1 MKENGEEGRR
11 LKTTGWTRFLALCLA
26 VISLSMLV
34 SGGLGIRAANK
45 ERRKDES
52 ELRDLQSRID
62 EYREIGAALMGRV
75 SYEELN
81 KTLEEKQKKYDT
93 DTAKHRADLSTYTA
107 TNGGLEMGTAALNQ
121 AESALETGKTQVV
134 TLKKVLRKM
143 LNMLDR
149 VTGLTGGIS
158 SGLSTAE
165 EVMSKILEILS
176 DDDVSRGNSG
186 SVLRLE
192 SAVSELIDALENYSP
207 PAGSEQADGDSSG
220 GNGGTDSNTNTGD
233 DASNNSSDGSEEQE
247 KTGGEEQ
254 LAEPG
259 DGQENPVTDPPEDP
273 PENLNTDPPEDLDTD
288 PPEDPP
294 EEPETDPAEAPPRSP
309 ETGETDSGG
318 QRVQTALDN
327 VVTEMRKL
335 LEDIQMI
342 RAKAETVEVPPNIM
356 DGILQAAEV
365 GSAGEF
371 MSIIREALPGE
382 DPEEDAETLQ
392 QVYDILQTI
401 AAMDAGSQQLADRIR
416 EASELAGNIEEIG
429 ALVREAINRVLPEAL
444 TENPE
449 FPSGN
454 EEFLRQIKEAYEA
467 NKGDIQMIPELL
479 EDERASAY
487 EAVNSAYEKLTGLNG
502 QISAITK
509 AQSQLAEQ
517 LSVLRETEK
526 ELEEG
531 EAALAEGRAQLDA
544 AKDEQKKKAEELDKK
559 KRDLDAQEKL
569 LQQSAEEAEEQK
581 KLEEREKTLKSA
593 LLSREEIRR
602 GNRDG
607 MDLLTASEKWL
618 EEYTRQAGEKY
629 RDRFDAGVLMM
640 IGAVLAMA
648 GALLSFG
655 KNANPYFAP
664 VVTILCLAF
673 SGSAAFL
680 LYRMG
685 RGISW
690 SAAVTALI
698 AAAEL
703 VLLIPSLPVFGQA
716 ADPGGTRKA
725 RTGKTGTKSA
735 ENPDEKKK

>member
-1 MKENGEEGRR
+1 M
-11 LKTTGWTRFLALCLA
+11 KTTGWTRFLALCLA

-52 ELRDLQSRID
+52 ELRDLRSRID
-62 EYREIGAALMGRV
+62 EYREISAALMDRV

-121 AESALETGKTQVV
+121 AESALETGKTQIA
-134 TLKKVLRKM
+134 TLKKALRKM
-143 LNMLDR
+143 LNMLER

-176 DDDVSRGNSG
+176 DDGVSGGNSG

-207 PAGSEQADGDSSG
+207 PAGSEQADGNSSG
-220 GNGGTDSNTNTGD
+220 GNGGAGFNTNTGD
-233 DASNNSSDGSEEQE
+233 DASNNSSDGSGEQE
-247 KTGGEEQ
+247 KPGGEEQ

-259 DGQENPVTDPPEDP
+259 DGQENPVTDPAA
-273 PENLNTDPPEDLDTD
+273 D
-288 PPEDPP
+288 PPEDPDTDP
-294 EEPETDPAEAPPRSP
+294 PADPSAEPEADPAEEPPTSP
-309 ETGETDSGG
+309 ETGEPDDGG

-335 LEDIQMI
+335 LEDAAVI
-342 RAKAETVEVPPNIM
+342 RGKAETVEVPPNIM

-382 DPEEDAETLQ
+382 DPEADAETLQ

-454 EEFLRQIKEAYEA
+454 EEFLRQIKETYEA

-517 LSVLRETEK
+517 FSVLRETEK

>member
-1 MKENGEEGRR
+1 
-11 LKTTGWTRFLALCLA
+11 
-26 VISLSMLV
+26 MLV

-62 EYREIGAALMGRV
+62 EYREISAALMDRV

-121 AESALETGKTQVV
+121 AESALETGKTQIV
-134 TLKKVLRKM
+134 TLKKALRKM
-143 LNMLDR
+143 LNMLER

-176 DDDVSRGNSG
+176 DDGVSGGNSG

-207 PAGSEQADGDSSG
+207 PAGSEQADGNSSG
-220 GNGGTDSNTNTGD
+220 GNGGAGFNTNTGD
-233 DASNNSSDGSEEQE
+233 DASNNSSDGSGEQE

-335 LEDIQMI
+335 LEDAAVI
-342 RAKAETVEVPPNIM
+342 RGKAETVEVPPNIM

-382 DPEEDAETLQ
+382 DPEADAETLQ

-454 EEFLRQIKEAYEA
+454 EEFLRQIKETYEA

-690 SAAVTALI
+690 SAVVTALI

-703 VLLIPSLPVFGQA
+703 LLLIPSFTPAAQVAGPAGQ
-716 ADPGGTRKA
+716 GNVQR
-725 RTGKTGTKSA
+725 RKTGTKSA
-735 ENPDEKKK
+735 RNPDEKKK

>member
-1 MKENGEEGRR
+1 M
-11 LKTTGWTRFLALCLA
+11 KTTGWTRFLALCLA

-52 ELRDLQSRID
+52 ELRDLRSRID
-62 EYREIGAALMGRV
+62 EYREISAALMDRV

-121 AESALETGKTQVV
+121 AESALETGKTQIT
-134 TLKKVLRKM
+134 TLRKALRKM
-143 LNMLDR
+143 LNMLER

-176 DDDVSRGNSG
+176 DDGVSGGNSG

-207 PAGSEQADGDSSG
+207 PAGSEQADGNSSG
-220 GNGGTDSNTNTGD
+220 GNGGAGFNTNTGD

-259 DGQENPVTDPPEDP
+259 DGQENPVTDPPKDP
-273 PENLNTDPPEDLDTD
+273 PENLDTDPPEDLDTD
-288 PPEDPP
+288 PPEDPPAYPP

-335 LEDIQMI
+335 LEDAAVI
-342 RAKAETVEVPPNIM
+342 RGKAETVEVPPNIM

-382 DPEEDAETLQ
+382 DPGADAETLQ

-454 EEFLRQIKEAYEA
+454 EEFLRQIKETYEA

>member
-1 MKENGEEGRR
+1 

-62 EYREIGAALMGRV
+62 EYREISAALMDRV

-107 TNGGLEMGTAALNQ
+107 TNGGLEMGTAALDQ
-121 AESALETGKTQVV
+121 AESALETGKTQIA
-134 TLKKVLRKM
+134 TLRKALRKM
-143 LNMLDR
+143 LNMLER

-165 EVMSKILEILS
+165 DIMSMTLGILS

-207 PAGSEQADGDSSG
+207 PAGSEQADGNSSG
-220 GNGGTDSNTNTGD
+220 GKGGAGFDTNTGD
-233 DASNNSSDGSEEQE
+233 DVSNNSSDGSGEQE

-259 DGQENPVTDPPEDP
+259 DGQENPVTDPPA
-273 PENLNTDPPEDLDTD
+273 DPPEDLDTD
-288 PPEDPP
+288 PPEDPPADPP

-327 VVTEMRKL
+327 VVTEMKNL
-335 LEDIQMI
+335 FEDIQMI

-416 EASELAGNIEEIG
+416 EASELAENIEETG

-716 ADPGGTRKA
+716 ADPGGPRKA

>member
-1 MKENGEEGRR
+1 M
-11 LKTTGWTRFLALCLA
+11 KTTGWTRFLALCLA

-52 ELRDLQSRID
+52 ELRDLRSRID
-62 EYREIGAALMGRV
+62 EYREISAALMDRV

-121 AESALETGKTQVV
+121 AESALETGKTQIA
-134 TLKKVLRKM
+134 TLRKALRKM
-143 LNMLDR
+143 LNMLER

-207 PAGSEQADGDSSG
+207 PAGSEQADGNSSG
-220 GNGGTDSNTNTGD
+220 GNGGAGFNTNTGD

-273 PENLNTDPPEDLDTD
+273 DTDPPEDLDTD
-288 PPEDPP
+288 PSEDPPADPP

-335 LEDIQMI
+335 LEDAAVI
-342 RAKAETVEVPPNIM
+342 RGKAETVEVPPNIM

-382 DPEEDAETLQ
+382 DPEADAETLQ

-416 EASELAGNIEEIG
+416 EASELSGNIEEIG

-454 EEFLRQIKEAYEA
+454 EEFLRQIKETYEA

-716 ADPGGTRKA
+716 ADPGGPRKA

>member
-1 MKENGEEGRR
+1 M
-11 LKTTGWTRFLALCLA
+11 
-26 VISLSMLV
+26 
-34 SGGLGIRAANK
+34 
-45 ERRKDES
+45 
-52 ELRDLQSRID
+52 
-62 EYREIGAALMGRV
+62 
-75 SYEELN
+75 
-81 KTLEEKQKKYDT
+81 
-93 DTAKHRADLSTYTA
+93 
-107 TNGGLEMGTAALNQ
+107 
-121 AESALETGKTQVV
+121 
-134 TLKKVLRKM
+134 
-143 LNMLDR
+143 
-149 VTGLTGGIS
+149 
-158 SGLSTAE
+158 
-165 EVMSKILEILS
+165 
-176 DDDVSRGNSG
+176 
-186 SVLRLE
+186 
-192 SAVSELIDALENYSP
+192 
-207 PAGSEQADGDSSG
+207 
-220 GNGGTDSNTNTGD
+220 
-233 DASNNSSDGSEEQE
+233 
-247 KTGGEEQ
+247 
-254 LAEPG
+254 
-259 DGQENPVTDPPEDP
+259 
-273 PENLNTDPPEDLDTD
+273 
-288 PPEDPP
+288 
-294 EEPETDPAEAPPRSP
+294 
-309 ETGETDSGG
+309 
-318 QRVQTALDN
+318 
-327 VVTEMRKL
+327 
-335 LEDIQMI
+335 
-342 RAKAETVEVPPNIM
+342 
-356 DGILQAAEV
+356 
-365 GSAGEF
+365 
-371 MSIIREALPGE
+371 
-382 DPEEDAETLQ
+382 
-392 QVYDILQTI
+392 
-401 AAMDAGSQQLADRIR
+401 
-416 EASELAGNIEEIG
+416 
-429 ALVREAINRVLPEAL
+429 REAINRVLPEAL

-716 ADPGGTRKA
+716 ADPGGPRKA

>member
-1 MKENGEEGRR
+1 M
-11 LKTTGWTRFLALCLA
+11 KTTGWTRFLALCLA

-62 EYREIGAALMGRV
+62 EYREISAALMDRV

-121 AESALETGKTQVV
+121 AESALETGKTQIV
-134 TLKKVLRKM
+134 TLKKALRKM
-143 LNMLDR
+143 LNMLER

-176 DDDVSRGNSG
+176 DDGVSGGNSG

-207 PAGSEQADGDSSG
+207 PAGSEQADENSSG
-220 GNGGTDSNTNTGD
+220 SNGGTDSNTNTGD

-327 VVTEMRKL
+327 VVTEMRNL

-382 DPEEDAETLQ
+382 DPEADAETLQ

-454 EEFLRQIKEAYEA
+454 EEFLRQIKETYEA

-690 SAAVTALI
+690 SAVVTALI

-703 VLLIPSLPVFGQA
+703 LLLIPSFTPAAQVAGPAGQ
-716 ADPGGTRKA
+716 GNVQR
-725 RTGKTGTKSA
+725 RKTGTKSA
-735 ENPDEKKK
+735 RNPDEKKK

>member
-1 MKENGEEGRR
+1 M
-11 LKTTGWTRFLALCLA
+11 KTTGWTRFLALCLA

-52 ELRDLQSRID
+52 ELRDLRSWID
-62 EYREIGAALMGRV
+62 EYREISAALMDRV
-75 SYEELN
+75 PYEELN

-121 AESALETGKTQVV
+121 AESALETGKTQIV
-134 TLKKVLRKM
+134 TLKKALRKM
-143 LNMLDR
+143 LNMLER

-158 SGLSTAE
+158 SGLSLAE

-176 DDDVSRGNSG
+176 DDGVSGGNSG

-233 DASNNSSDGSEEQE
+233 DASNNSSDGSGEQE

-273 PENLNTDPPEDLDTD
+273 PENPDTDPPED
-288 PPEDPP
+288 PPADPP

-335 LEDIQMI
+335 LEDAAVI
-342 RAKAETVEVPPNIM
+342 RGKAETVEVPPNIM
-356 DGILQAAEV
+356 DGVLQAAEV

-382 DPEEDAETLQ
+382 DPEADAETLQ

-454 EEFLRQIKEAYEA
+454 EEFLRQIKETYEA

>member
-1 MKENGEEGRR
+1 M
-11 LKTTGWTRFLALCLA
+11 KTTGWTRFLALCLA

-62 EYREIGAALMGRV
+62 EYREISAALMDRV

-121 AESALETGKTQVV
+121 AESALETGKTQIA
-134 TLKKVLRKM
+134 TLKKALRKM
-143 LNMLDR
+143 LNMLER

-176 DDDVSRGNSG
+176 DDGVSGGNSG

-207 PAGSEQADGDSSG
+207 PAGSEQADGNSSG
-220 GNGGTDSNTNTGD
+220 GNGGAGFNTNTGD
-233 DASNNSSDGSEEQE
+233 DASNNSSDGSGEQE

-259 DGQENPVTDPPEDP
+259 DGQENPVTDPPA
-273 PENLNTDPPEDLDTD
+273 DPPEDLDTD

-294 EEPETDPAEAPPRSP
+294 ADPPEEPETDPGEAPPRSP

-335 LEDIQMI
+335 LEDAAVI
-342 RAKAETVEVPPNIM
+342 RGKAETVEVPPNIM

-382 DPEEDAETLQ
+382 DPEADAETLQ

-416 EASELAGNIEEIG
+416 EASELSGNIEEIG
-429 ALVREAINRVLPEAL
+429 DLVREAINRVLPEAL

-531 EAALAEGRAQLDA
+531 EAALTEGRAQLDA

>member
-1 MKENGEEGRR
+1 M
-11 LKTTGWTRFLALCLA
+11 KTTGWTRFLALCLA

-62 EYREIGAALMGRV
+62 EYREISAALMDRV

-81 KTLEEKQKKYDT
+81 KALEEKQKKYDT

-121 AESALETGKTQVV
+121 AESALETGKTQIV
-134 TLKKVLRKM
+134 TLKKALRKM
-143 LNMLDR
+143 LNMLER

-176 DDDVSRGNSG
+176 DDGVSGGNSG

-207 PAGSEQADGDSSG
+207 PAGSEQADGTASG
-220 GNGGTDSNTNTGD
+220 GNGGAGFNTNTGD

-273 PENLNTDPPEDLDTD
+273 DTDPPEDLDTD
-288 PPEDPP
+288 PSEDPPADPP

-335 LEDIQMI
+335 LEDAAVI
-342 RAKAETVEVPPNIM
+342 RGKAETVEVPPNIM

-382 DPEEDAETLQ
+382 DPEADAETLQ

-454 EEFLRQIKEAYEA
+454 EEFLRQIKETYEA

-716 ADPGGTRKA
+716 ADPGGPRKA